1 LVIKN
6 LFFLQKKK
14 EELMII
20 QLCSLNSYYPYDWDD
35 RAKQERWPVT
45 YRPSEL
51 LEASKNPSHPQL
63 IFSPLLGVMEI
74 WRPTKRRAA
83 VDRFCD
89 RLKTS
94 QYTGADLAI
103 EYLKEKYSHNM
114 AISTIKQAGGV
125 ILSFFAFLAESG
137 TDIHRLTR
145 QDVSGYVAQDQDN
158 GLKSGAIRTKLR
170 AIYAFIHFLVDREV
184 LPYELLYKKI
194 RIKPEELLPK
204 AIPSQDLQSLL
215 SVIGNI
221 RDRALILLLL
231 RTGMRIGELLGVK
244 MPDIH
249 LSDQKILLYQGEK
262 NYQGR
267 VVYFNEDA
275 KEALKRWLAI
285 RDTSQAFLFYSK
297 SRKTIS
303 YVAAWN
309 IMRNALDAAGLSHK
323 GYSLHCLRHT
333 FATDML
339 NAGLR
344 LEVLQQLLGHQS
356 IEITRRYA
364 RMSDKTREIE
374 YFKAMTTIENGGS
387 YEPHRINT
395 ELQKVFTEK
404 KFISSYGKELPA

>member
-1 LVIKN
+1 MTIP
-6 LFFLQKKK
+6 
-14 EELMII
+14 
-20 QLCSLNSYYPYDWDD
+20 LCSLNNYYPYDWDNG
-35 RAKQERWPVT
+35 AQQERWPVT
-45 YRPSEL
+45 HRPSER
-51 LEASKNPSHPQL
+51 LEASKNPSHPEL

-74 WRPTKRRAA
+74 WRPSKRRAA

-89 RLKTS
+89 RLKAS

-103 EYLKEKYSHNM
+103 EYLREKYSHNM
-114 AISTIKQAGGV
+114 AVSTIKQSGGV
-125 ILSFFAFLAESG
+125 ILSFLAFLEESG

-145 QDVSGYVAQDQDN
+145 QDISGYVAQDQDN
-158 GLKSGAIRTKLR
+158 GLKTGAIRTKLR

-215 SVIGNI
+215 SVINNI

-231 RTGMRIGELLGVK
+231 RTGMRIGELLNVK
-244 MPDIH
+244 IPDIH
-249 LSDQKILLYQGEK
+249 MSDQKILLYQGEK

-275 KEALKRWLAI
+275 QEALKMWLAI
-285 RDTSQAFLFYSK
+285 RDTSQPYLFYSR

-309 IMRNALDAAGLSHK
+309 VMRNALDAAGLSHK

-364 RMSDKTREIE
+364 RMSDTTRETE

-395 ELQKVFTEK
+395 ELQAVFTEK
-404 KFISSYGKELPA
+404 KLISSYDKKLPA